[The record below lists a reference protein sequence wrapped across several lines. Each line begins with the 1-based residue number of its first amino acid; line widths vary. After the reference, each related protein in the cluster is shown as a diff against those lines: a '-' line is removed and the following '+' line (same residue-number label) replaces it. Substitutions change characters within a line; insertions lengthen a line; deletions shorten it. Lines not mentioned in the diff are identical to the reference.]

1 MRFAAPCRMTS
12 TLTFDLQR
20 TLRRIKPQR
29 LAALTRRSDEELTF
43 ARDEPA
49 NGPPLL
55 LDTCVYIDILQAR
68 DPGAIRDL
76 LRVRRRV
83 HSAVCLAE
91 LTHAF
96 GRLDPRH
103 SGTAKALDALRRLID
118 GHLPPQRIAA
128 PDGECWGGAGML
140 AGVLA
145 RFAGK
150 PEARPFLADA
160 LIFLQAAK
168 AGGAVLTRDVA
179 HFDLLNQVLPAARVL
194 FYRPATRAR
203 SN

>member
-1 MRFAAPCRMTS
+1 MS
-12 TLTFDLQR
+12 TLTFDLER
-20 TLRRIKPQR
+20 TLRRIRPQR
-29 LAALTRRSDEELTF
+29 LAGLIRRGDEELAF
-43 ARDEPA
+43 ARDEPE

-68 DPGAIRDL
+68 DPHAIRSL
-76 LRVRRRV
+76 LRVRRRL

-96 GRLDPRH
+96 GRLDPHH
-103 SGTAKALDALRRLID
+103 SDTTKALDALRRLIE

-145 RFAGK
+145 RFAGRGK
-150 PEARPFLADA
+150 PQARPFLADT

-168 AGGAVLTRDVA
+168 AGCVVLTRDVA
-179 HFDLLNQVLPAARVL
+179 HFDLLNQILPAGRVL
-194 FYRPATRAR
+194 FYRPAAR
-203 SN
+203 VQPN